1 MILIDHKEA
10 IFFRTGGRCY
20 MSITTRQFLS
30 DFGAV
35 GVRISHYRTAN
46 FFKKRYFYIRRKP
59 VSKEIEFK

>member
-1 MILIDHKEA
+1 
-10 IFFRTGGRCY
+10 
-20 MSITTRQFLS
+20 
-30 DFGAV
+30 V